1 MAVLPDLPTMIAIMM
16 ETALTKNSLS
26 ELSINLEAL
35 AANYHFL
42 AEQSAPS
49 ECAAVVKANA
59 YGLGLRAVTR
69 ALEKAG
75 CKTFFVATL
84 DEGLALRTITK
95 RTIYVF
101 AGVTEETKLALA
113 EASLRP
119 VLNSI
124 QQVEL
129 WNSLGP
135 AALHLDTGM
144 NRLGLSKKD
153 FLKLS
158 ACIANGIV
166 IKPTLILSHLACADE
181 PSNDLNLK
189 QLKKFK
195 ALRTTLQSSPRSL
208 SASSGIFLG
217 PRYHFDMVRPG
228 YALYGGNPT
237 KNRPNPMNS
246 VIKLKARI
254 LQCREVA
261 RGETVG
267 YGATFRSDKKRQI
280 ATIAIGYGDGYLRAL
295 AQTAYVSIKGILAP
309 VAGRISMDL
318 ISVDITGIEG
328 VKPGDWAEIIGSTI
342 SVDDL
347 AKCAGTIGYELLT
360 TLGPRH
366 KRIYIGADI

>member
-1 MAVLPDLPTMIAIMM
+1 MIAIMM
-16 ETALTKNSLS
+16 ETALTKNSLC

-42 AEQSAPS
+42 VEQSAPS

-69 ALEKAG
+69 TLEKAG

-84 DEGLALRTITK
+84 DEGLALRNITK
-95 RTIYVF
+95 KTIYVF
-101 AGVTEETKLALA
+101 AGVTEENNIALT

-129 WNSLGP
+129 WNSRGP

-144 NRLGLSKKD
+144 NRLGISKKD

-158 ACIANGIV
+158 AGIANGNV

-181 PSNDLNLK
+181 PDNDLNFR
-189 QLKKFK
+189 QLKKFQ
-195 ALRTTLQSSPRSL
+195 ALRPTLQSSPRSL

-217 PRYHFDMVRPG
+217 PKYHFEMVRPG

-237 KNRPNPMNS
+237 KNRPNPMRA
-246 VIKLKARI
+246 VINLKARI
-254 LQCREVA
+254 LQCREVT

-267 YGATFRSDKKRQI
+267 YGATFRSDKRRQI
-280 ATIAIGYGDGYLRAL
+280 ATIAIGYADGYLRAS
-295 AQTAYVSIKGILAP
+295 AQTAYVSIKGVLAP

-366 KRIYIGADI
+366 KRIYIGANT

>member
-1 MAVLPDLPTMIAIMM
+1 
-16 ETALTKNSLS
+16 
-26 ELSINLEAL
+26 
-35 AANYHFL
+35 
-42 AEQSAPS
+42 
-49 ECAAVVKANA
+49 
-59 YGLGLRAVTR
+59 
-69 ALEKAG
+69 
-75 CKTFFVATL
+75 
-84 DEGLALRTITK
+84 
-95 RTIYVF
+95 
-101 AGVTEETKLALA
+101 
-113 EASLRP
+113 
-119 VLNSI
+119 
-124 QQVEL
+124 
-129 WNSLGP
+129 
-135 AALHLDTGM
+135 
-144 NRLGLSKKD
+144 
-153 FLKLS
+153 
-158 ACIANGIV
+158 
-166 IKPTLILSHLACADE
+166 
-181 PSNDLNLK
+181 
-189 QLKKFK
+189 
-195 ALRTTLQSSPRSL
+195 
-208 SASSGIFLG
+208 
-217 PRYHFDMVRPG
+217 
-228 YALYGGNPT
+228 
-237 KNRPNPMNS
+237 MNS

>member
-1 MAVLPDLPTMIAIMM
+1 
-16 ETALTKNSLS
+16 
-26 ELSINLEAL
+26 
-35 AANYHFL
+35 
-42 AEQSAPS
+42 
-49 ECAAVVKANA
+49 
-59 YGLGLRAVTR
+59 
-69 ALEKAG
+69 
-75 CKTFFVATL
+75 
-84 DEGLALRTITK
+84 
-95 RTIYVF
+95 
-101 AGVTEETKLALA
+101 
-113 EASLRP
+113 
-119 VLNSI
+119 
-124 QQVEL
+124 
-129 WNSLGP
+129 
-135 AALHLDTGM
+135 
-144 NRLGLSKKD
+144 
-153 FLKLS
+153 
-158 ACIANGIV
+158 
-166 IKPTLILSHLACADE
+166 
-181 PSNDLNLK
+181 
-189 QLKKFK
+189 
-195 ALRTTLQSSPRSL
+195 
-208 SASSGIFLG
+208 
-217 PRYHFDMVRPG
+217 MVRPG

>member
-1 MAVLPDLPTMIAIMM
+1 MIAIMM
-16 ETALTKNSLS
+16 ETALTRNSLS

-69 ALEKAG
+69 TLEKAG

-84 DEGLALRTITK
+84 DEGLALRNITK
-95 RTIYVF
+95 KIIYVF
-101 AGVTEETKLALA
+101 AGVTEETNLTFA

-124 QQVEL
+124 QQVKL
-129 WNSLGP
+129 WNSKGP
-135 AALHLDTGM
+135 AAFHLDTGM

-153 FLKLS
+153 FLELS
-158 ACIANGIV
+158 VGIANGTTV
-166 IKPTLILSHLACADE
+166 KPTLILSHLACADE
-181 PSNDLNLK
+181 PGNDLNFQ
-189 QLKKFK
+189 QLKTFQE
-195 ALRTTLQSSPRSL
+195 LHPTPQSYPRSL

-217 PRYHFDMVRPG
+217 PQYHFEMVRPG

-237 KNRPNPMNS
+237 KNRPNPMSPVVN
-246 VIKLKARI
+246 LKAKI

-261 RGETVG
+261 RGESVG
-267 YGATFRSDKKRQI
+267 YGATFRSDKRRQI
-280 ATIAIGYGDGYLRAL
+280 ATIAIGYADGYSRAL
-295 AQTAYVSIKGILAP
+295 AQTAYVVINGILAP

-347 AKCAGTIGYELLT
+347 ANCAGTIGYELLT
-360 TLGPRH
+360 ALGPRH
-366 KRIYIGADI
+366 KRIYIGANI

>member
-1 MAVLPDLPTMIAIMM
+1 MAVLPDLPTMIAITM
-16 ETALTKNSLS
+16 ETALTKDSLS

-59 YGLGLRAVTR
+59 YGLGLRPVVRT
-69 ALEKAG
+69 LEKAG

-84 DEGLALRTITK
+84 DEGLTLRTITAK
-95 RTIYVF
+95 TIYVF
-101 AGVTEETKLALA
+101 AGVTEENNVAFA

-124 QQVEL
+124 PQVKL
-129 WNSLGP
+129 WNSRGP
-135 AALHLDTGM
+135 SALHLDTGM

-158 ACIANGIV
+158 TCISNGTV
-166 IKPTLILSHLACADE
+166 IEPTLILSHLACADE
-181 PSNDLNLK
+181 PAHDLNVQ
-189 QLKKFK
+189 QLKKFQ
-195 ALRTTLQSSPRSL
+195 ALRPTFQSSPRSL

-217 PRYHFDMVRPG
+217 PSYHFDMVRPG

-237 KNRPNPMNS
+237 KNQPNPMS
-246 VIKLKARI
+246 PVINLKARI
-254 LQCREVA
+254 MQCREVA

-267 YGATFRSDKKRQI
+267 YGATFRSDKRRQI
-280 ATIAIGYGDGYLRAL
+280 ATIAIGYADGYSRAL
-295 AQTAYVSIKGILAP
+295 AETAHVSIKGMLAP

-366 KRIYIGADI
+366 KRIYIGAIK

>member
-1 MAVLPDLPTMIAIMM
+1 MAVLPDLQTMIAITM

-59 YGLGLRAVTR
+59 YGLGSRPVVRT
-69 ALEKAG
+69 LEKAG

-84 DEGLALRTITK
+84 DEGLTLRTITAK
-95 RTIYVF
+95 TIYVF
-101 AGVTEETKLALA
+101 AGVTEENNVAFA

-124 QQVEL
+124 PQVKL
-129 WNSLGP
+129 WNSRGP

-158 ACIANGIV
+158 TSISNGTV
-166 IKPTLILSHLACADE
+166 IEPTLILSHLACADE
-181 PSNDLNLK
+181 PAHDLNVQ
-189 QLKKFK
+189 QLKKFQ
-195 ALRTTLQSSPRSL
+195 ALRPTFQSSPRSL

-217 PRYHFDMVRPG
+217 PSYHFDMVRPG

-237 KNRPNPMNS
+237 KNQPNPMS
-246 VIKLKARI
+246 PVINLKARI
-254 LQCREVA
+254 MQCREVA

-267 YGATFRSDKKRQI
+267 YGATFRSDKRRQI
-280 ATIAIGYGDGYLRAL
+280 ATIAIGYADGYSRAL
-295 AQTAYVSIKGILAP
+295 AETAHVSIKGMLAP

-360 TLGPRH
+360 TLGARH
-366 KRIYIGADI
+366 KRIYIGAIK